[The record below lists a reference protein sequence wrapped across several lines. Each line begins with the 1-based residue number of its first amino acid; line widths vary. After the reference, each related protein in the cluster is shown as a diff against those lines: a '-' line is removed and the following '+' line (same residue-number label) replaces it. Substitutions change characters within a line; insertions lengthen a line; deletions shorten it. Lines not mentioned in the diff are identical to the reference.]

1 MKEKKL
7 TFTGHLKELRQALVI
22 SIIAIVAGF
31 GVAVYFWR
39 YIHQALMLPVAGLLP
54 SGSEPVFLG
63 VFEPIFYTLKLGLIG
78 GLLLASP
85 IVFQQMWWFIA
96 PGLTPR
102 ERHMAIPFILSSTL
116 FFLGGAAFCYFLVLP
131 KAIAFSMGQM
141 TDQTRMLLS
150 LNRYL
155 SNAAMFI
162 LAFGVIFETPVIVFL
177 ISVLGLVHPKTL
189 ARYRKYVLL
198 VSFIIA
204 AILTPTPDAVNQT
217 IMALPMYILYEAGVL
232 AARIVVRRKEK
243 EKEKENDPDSDQ
255 EAG

>member
-7 TFTGHLKELRQALVI
+7 TFTGHLKELRQALMV
-22 SIIAIVAGF
+22 SLIAVLVCF
-31 GVAVYFWR
+31 GVAVYFWQ
-39 YIHQALMLPVAGLLP
+39 YIHRALMLPVQDLLP
-54 SGSEPVFLG
+54 QGSEPVFLG

-85 IVFQQMWWFIA
+85 VVFQQMWWFIA

-102 ERHMAIPFILSSTL
+102 ERHMAIPFILASSL

-177 ISVLGLVHPKTL
+177 VSVLGLVHPKTL

-198 VSFIIA
+198 ASFIIA

-217 IMALPMYILYEAGVL
+217 IMALPMYILYELGVL
-232 AARIVVRRKEK
+232 AARIVIKRKAK
-243 EKEKENDPDSDQ
+243 SQDENQ
-255 EAG
+255 TG